1 MATNPSFENKV
12 ALVTGAAS
20 GIGLATAQAFADR
33 GAAVVLADINND
45 AAVLA
50 AESLVAA
57 GHKAMAVHCDV
68 ADEAEVAAMVDQ
80 TVAAFGRL
88 DAAFNNAGVQVPAM
102 ETADAVSEDFEH
114 VNAVNY
120 RGVWIC
126 MKHELRQ
133 MRAQGSGVVVNCSSQ
148 SGFVGIPGLGLYTAT
163 KHAVIGLTKCA
174 ALEYAPLGIRINA
187 VGPGPTHADGWA
199 GASHSRRGHGR
210 RDAADSSR
218 PAGPAGGDR
227 QRGSVLCSPAAS
239 FIVGHALV
247 VDGGYIAH

>member
-1 MATNPSFENKV
+1 
-12 ALVTGAAS
+12 
-20 GIGLATAQAFADR
+20 
-33 GAAVVLADINND
+33 VVLADINND

-50 AESLVAA
+50 AESLVGA

-88 DAAFNNAGVQVPAM
+88 EAAFNNAGVQVPAM

-114 VNAVNY
+114 VNAINY

-133 MRAQGSGVVVNCSSQ
+133 MRAQGSGVVVI
-148 SGFVGIPGLGLYTAT
+148 GFVGIPGSGPYTAT

-174 ALEYAPLGIRINA
+174 ALGYAPLGIRINA
-187 VGPGPTHADGWA
+187 VCPGPTDTPMVGRARA
-199 GASHSRRGHGR
+199 NRGE
-210 RDAADSSR
+210 AM
-218 PAGPAGGDR
+218 GP
-227 QRGSVLCSPAAS
+227 
-239 FIVGHALV
+239 
-247 VDGGYIAH
+247 

>member
-1 MATNPSFENKV
+1 MATNPSFKNKV

-50 AESLVAA
+50 AESLVGA

-68 ADEAEVAAMVDQ
+68 ADEAEVVAMVDQ
-80 TVAAFGRL
+80 TVAVFGRL

-114 VNAVNY
+114 VNAINY

-148 SGFVGIPGLGLYTAT
+148 SGFVGIPGLDLYTAT

-174 ALEYAPLGIRINA
+174 APLGIRINA
-187 VGPGPTHADGWA
+187 VCPGPTDTPMVGRARANRGEAMDAVMRQIPLGRL
-199 GASHSRRGHGR
+199 GRPEEIAS
-210 RDAADSSR
+210 AALW
-218 PAGPAGGDR
+218 
-227 QRGSVLCSPAAS
+227 LCSPAAS
-239 FIVGHALV
+239 FIVRHALV

>member
-1 MATNPSFENKV
+1 M
-12 ALVTGAAS
+12 
-20 GIGLATAQAFADR
+20 
-33 GAAVVLADINND
+33 VLADINND

-68 ADEAEVAAMVDQ
+68 ADEAEVVAMVDQ
-80 TVAAFGRL
+80 TVAVFGRL

-114 VNAVNY
+114 VNAINY

-148 SGFVGIPGLGLYTAT
+148 SGFVGIPGLDLYTAT

-174 ALEYAPLGIRINA
+174 APLGIRINA
-187 VGPGPTHADGWA
+187 VCPGPTDTPMVGRARANRGEAMDAVMRQIPLGRL
-199 GASHSRRGHGR
+199 GRPEEIAS
-210 RDAADSSR
+210 A
-218 PAGPAGGDR
+218 
-227 QRGSVLCSPAAS
+227 VLWLCSPAAS